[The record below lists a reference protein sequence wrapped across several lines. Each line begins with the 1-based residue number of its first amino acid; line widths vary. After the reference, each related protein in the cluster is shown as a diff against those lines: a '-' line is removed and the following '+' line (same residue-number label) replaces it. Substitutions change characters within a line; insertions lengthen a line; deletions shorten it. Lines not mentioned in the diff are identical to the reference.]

1 MYAVPRVWN
10 DLVLR
15 VHNLI
20 HMFIIFPIGILF
32 WIFLAFGGACVF
44 ASARKPKRSWKAD
57 PTGVTIIVVTLS
69 LVIFSLIA
77 YPHLT
82 WLHTAEEQA
91 TAQTP

>member
-1 MYAVPRVWN
+1 
-10 DLVLR
+10 
-15 VHNLI
+15 
-20 HMFIIFPIGILF
+20 
-32 WIFLAFGGACVF
+32 
-44 ASARKPKRSWKAD
+44 
-57 PTGVTIIVVTLS
+57 VTIIVVTLS